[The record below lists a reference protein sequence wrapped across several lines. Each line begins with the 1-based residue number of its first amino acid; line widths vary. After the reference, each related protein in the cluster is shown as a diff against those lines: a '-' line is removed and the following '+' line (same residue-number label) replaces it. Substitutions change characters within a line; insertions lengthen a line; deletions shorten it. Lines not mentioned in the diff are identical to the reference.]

1 VWVLRLEQ
9 TAAPEALGRRQSRP
23 IEQHRADMWE
33 ITNWT
38 EGSVRLSKDTVVHR
52 GGTIEHDLTVPAN
65 TRLDL
70 HGGVGGDLI
79 VEPGGIAVVRGTVL
93 GTLFNEGGE
102 VEVCRGAAVDTVSDA
117 TGIQTRIAPG
127 ALVAR

>member
-1 VWVLRLEQ
+1 MRCEIGL
-9 TAAPEALGRRQSRP
+9 S
-23 IEQHRADMWE
+23 MCE

-38 EGSVRLSKDTVVHR
+38 EGSIRLSEDTVVHAA
-52 GGTIEHDLTVPAN
+52 GTIEHDLTVPAN

-93 GTLFNEGGE
+93 GTLYNEGGE
-102 VEVCRGAAVDTVSDA
+102 VEVCPGAAVEAVSDP
-117 TGIQTRIAPG
+117 TDIKTRIAPG
-127 ALVAR
+127 ALVAQ

>member
-1 VWVLRLEQ
+1 MRCEIGL
-9 TAAPEALGRRQSRP
+9 S
-23 IEQHRADMWE
+23 MCE

-38 EGSVRLSKDTVVHR
+38 EGSIRLSEDTVVHAA
-52 GGTIEHDLTVPAN
+52 GTIEHDLTVPAN

-93 GTLFNEGGE
+93 GTLYNEGGE
-102 VEVCRGAAVDTVSDA
+102 VEVCPGGAVEAVSDS
-117 TGIQTRIAPG
+117 TDIKTRIAPG
-127 ALVAR
+127 ALVAQ